1 MRQLAAIEEIIK
13 TFDRLGIRV
22 IAASTDPE
30 AGARTAAADE
40 KLSFPVAYGVSE
52 ADIAA
57 IGAWSGERQ
66 GRTIVQPAE
75 FVLRPG
81 GEVAASMYGT
91 TQLGRMSPRE
101 IAVFVKARQ

>member
-1 MRQLAAIEEIIK
+1 MRQLAAIEEVIK
-13 TFDRLGIRV
+13 TFERLGIRV

-30 AGARTAAADE
+30 AGARKVVDDQR
-40 KLSFPVAYGVSE
+40 LSFPVAYGVGE
-52 ADIAA
+52 ADIALV
-57 IGAWSGERQ
+57 GAWPGERQ
-66 GRTIVQPAE
+66 GRTIIQPAE

>member
-1 MRQLAAIEEIIK
+1 MAAVEEVIK

-30 AGARTAAADE
+30 EGARKVVADHG
-40 KLSFPVAYGVSE
+40 LSFPVAYGVIE
-52 ADIAA
+52 ADISA
-57 IGAWSGERQ
+57 IGAWSGDRE
-66 GRTIVQPAE
+66 GRTITQPAE

-81 GEVAASMYGT
+81 GEVAASLYGS

-101 IAVFVKARQ
+101 VAVFVRARQ

>member
-1 MRQLAAIEEIIK
+1 M
-13 TFDRLGIRV
+13 
-22 IAASTDPE
+22 IAASADPE
-30 AGARTAAADE
+30 EGAVKVVADHG
-40 KLSFPVAYGVSE
+40 LSFPVAYGVSE

-57 IGAWSGERQ
+57 IGAWPGERQ
-66 GRTIVQPAE
+66 GRTIIQPAE

-101 IAVFVKARQ
+101 VAVFVRTRQR